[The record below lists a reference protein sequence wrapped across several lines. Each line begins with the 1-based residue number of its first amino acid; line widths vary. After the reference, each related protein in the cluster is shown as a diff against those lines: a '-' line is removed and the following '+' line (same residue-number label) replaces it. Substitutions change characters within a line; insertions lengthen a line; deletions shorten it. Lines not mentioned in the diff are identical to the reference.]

1 MNRPLNKVHL
11 IAMTLAVMMAAS
23 LASCHSSKSNE
34 KSKQSSAIEAVDKGG
49 KKKKADGTPQ
59 KVADA
64 LVSEART
71 WIGTPY
77 KWGGHDKS
85 GADCSGFLMEVFKAA
100 VDVKIPR
107 TTKDQREQCIEV
119 DRDNISVGDIIFF
132 TSNKS
137 EGKIAHVGMYVGDGR
152 MIHASSS
159 RGVVED
165 DLSMK
170 YYINHFKSIGRVP
183 ELAKANPVPKEKPKV
198 IAQTKP
204 IELGKP
210 TKVEQSKPARIEQSK
225 PAQVADT
232 VPAAKVVLKTDSL
245 DVKTNVEAVVKNA
258 FGNAQKK

>member
-1 MNRPLNKVHL
+1 
-11 IAMTLAVMMAAS
+11 MTLAVLMAAS

-49 KKKKADGTPQ
+49 KKKRADGTPQ

-137 EGKIAHVGMYVGDGR
+137 KGKIAHVGMYVGDGR

-159 RGVVED
+159 RGV
-165 DLSMK
+165 
-170 YYINHFKSIGRVP
+170 KSIGRVP

-210 TKVEQSKPARIEQSK
+210 TKVEQSK